1 MDKRFLKNEDLLLN
15 YYVACELDCKTVGF
29 FLKISK
35 EIGKAWRRSLTR
47 AYLNTEKYGLFCS
60 LPASK
65 FSLDT
70 RTNALLVRKLIK
82 RCFTYSANSKS
93 QIQLKLRICQ
103 EKEQIK
109 TAQKIVVDKKLLETN
124 HLCEEIINSKRQV
137 KGELGHVLQIRV
149 SRLA

>member
-35 EIGKAWRRSLTR
+35 EIGKAWRASR

-70 RTNALLVRKLIK
+70 RTNALLVGKLIK

-137 KGELGHVLQIRV
+137 KEELAHVLQICV
-149 SRLA
+149 CRLA

>member
-15 YYVACELDCKTVGF
+15 YYVACDLDCKTVGF

-35 EIGKAWRRSLTR
+35 EIGKAWRASR

-70 RTNALLVRKLIK
+70 RTNALLVGKLIK

-149 SRLA
+149 CRLA

>member
-35 EIGKAWRRSLTR
+35 EIGKAWRASR

-70 RTNALLVRKLIK
+70 RTNALLVGKLIK

-103 EKEQIK
+103 ENEQIK
-109 TAQKIVVDKKLLETN
+109 TAQKIVVDKKLRETN
-124 HLCEEIINSKRQV
+124 HLCEEIMNSKRQA
-137 KGELGHVLQIRV
+137 KGGPGHVLQIRV
-149 SRLA
+149 CRLA

>member
-35 EIGKAWRRSLTR
+35 EIGKAWRASR

-82 RCFTYSANSKS
+82 RCFTYSANNES

-103 EKEQIK
+103 EKERIK

-137 KGELGHVLQIRV
+137 KEELAHVLQICV
-149 SRLA
+149 CRLA

>member
-35 EIGKAWRRSLTR
+35 EIGKAWRASR

-70 RTNALLVRKLIK
+70 RTNALLVGKLIK

-103 EKEQIK
+103 ENEQIK
-109 TAQKIVVDKKLLETN
+109 TAQKIVVDKKLRETN
-124 HLCEEIINSKRQV
+124 YLCEEIMNSKRQV
-137 KGELGHVLQIRV
+137 KQELGHVLQIRV
-149 SRLA
+149 CRLA

>member
-35 EIGKAWRRSLTR
+35 EIGKAWRASP

-70 RTNALLVRKLIK
+70 RTNALLVGKLIK

-137 KGELGHVLQIRV
+137 KGELGHVLQIPV
-149 SRLA
+149 CRLA

>member
-35 EIGKAWRRSLTR
+35 EIGKAWRASR

-82 RCFTYSANSKS
+82 RCFTYSANNES

-137 KGELGHVLQIRV
+137 KGELGHVLQICV
-149 SRLA
+149 CRLA

>member
-35 EIGKAWRRSLTR
+35 EIGKAWRASR

-70 RTNALLVRKLIK
+70 RTNALLVGKLIK

-103 EKEQIK
+103 ENEQIK
-109 TAQKIVVDKKLLETN
+109 TAQKIVVDKKLRETN
-124 HLCEEIINSKRQV
+124 HLCEEIMNSKRQV
-137 KGELGHVLQIRV
+137 KGEPGHVLQIRV
-149 SRLA
+149 CRLA

>member
-35 EIGKAWRRSLTR
+35 EIGKAWRASR

-70 RTNALLVRKLIK
+70 RTNALLVGKLIK

-109 TAQKIVVDKKLLETN
+109 TAQKIVVDKKLRETN
-124 HLCEEIINSKRQV
+124 YLCEEIMSSKRQV
-137 KGELGHVLQIRV
+137 KGELGHVLQIPV
-149 SRLA
+149 CRLA

>member
-35 EIGKAWRRSLTR
+35 EIGKAWRASR

-70 RTNALLVRKLIK
+70 RTNALLVGKLIK

-137 KGELGHVLQIRV
+137 KEELGHVLQIRV
-149 SRLA
+149 FRLA

>member
-35 EIGKAWRRSLTR
+35 EIGKAWRASR
-47 AYLNTEKYGLFCS
+47 AYLNAEKYGLFCS

-82 RCFTYSANSKS
+82 RCFTYSANNES

-109 TAQKIVVDKKLLETN
+109 TAQKIVVDKKLRETN
-124 HLCEEIINSKRQV
+124 HLCEEIMNSKRQV
-137 KGELGHVLQIRV
+137 KEELGHVLQIRV
-149 SRLA
+149 CRLA